1 MPMIDDSVT
10 PSKVTPVG
18 FGVLDPESLQR
29 LHQAGLTVLERVG
42 IDVHDELALRQL
54 AQAGAKVDG
63 VRVRFPVELV
73 EQAVA
78 TAPGSFPLPGRAG
91 DGSLD
96 RTVAPG
102 SGLFGNGTDCL
113 YFRDTASGERR
124 RAVLDDV
131 VATAAACEQLENL
144 DFVMSGVLP
153 ADAPL
158 ERIDLA
164 QFAAMLKGTRKPLV
178 IAPATAGETV
188 PAMLEMA
195 ELAGRGDS
203 FAVLGMSNPPL
214 MLDASC
220 LGKARACGA
229 GGVPF
234 ICGPADQLGT
244 TAPASVAGAV
254 TLGHAET
261 LAALVVHQLSAP
273 GAPFVYGVGAG
284 GPFDMR
290 TLVDVWVSAEG
301 ALAGA
306 ASVQLAAALG
316 LPTWDYAGCGD
327 AKTLDGQ
334 LSVELAVTIL
344 TAFQNGSSMYHDVG
358 EFEAGV
364 QNSIETLVLGDV
376 LIGLGRRLLAG
387 ITVTDETLQLDDIEA
402 VGPGGSFLG
411 RPYTR
416 RHHRDVWRSPLFD
429 TTLYEHWVEAGSS
442 TLEERLREAALDL
455 VERREPVLDDVVAAR
470 LDTYWRQA

>member
-1 MPMIDDSVT
+1 MPTIDDPLT
-10 PSKVTPVG
+10 PPKVTPVG
-18 FGVLDPESLQR
+18 FGALEPESLQR
-29 LHQAGLTVLERVG
+29 LHQAALTVLERVG
-42 IDVHDELALRQL
+42 IDVHDELALGQL
-54 AQAGAKVDG
+54 VKAGARVDG
-63 VRVRFPVELV
+63 VRVRFPAELID
-73 EQAVA
+73 QAVA
-78 TAPGSFPLPGRAG
+78 AAPGSFPLSGRAG

-102 SGLFGNGTDCL
+102 GGLFGNGTDCL
-113 YFRDTASGERR
+113 YFRDTASGDRR

-131 VATAAACEQLENL
+131 VATAAACERLDNI

-164 QFAAMLKGTRKPLV
+164 QFAALLKGTRKPLV
-178 IAPATAGETV
+178 IAPATAGETL

-195 ELAGRGDS
+195 ELAGRRDS

-220 LGKARACGA
+220 LGKARACA
-229 GGVPF
+229 AAGVPF
-234 ICGPADQLGT
+234 ICGPADQMGA

-254 TLGHAET
+254 AIGHAET

-284 GPFDMR
+284 SVFDMR
-290 TLVDVWVSAEG
+290 AFVDVWMSAEG
-301 ALAGA
+301 ALADT
-306 ASVQLAAALG
+306 ASVQLAGALG

-334 LSVELAVTIL
+334 VWVELAVTTI
-344 TAFQNGSSMYHDVG
+344 TAFQNGASMYHDVG

-364 QNSIETLVLGDV
+364 QNSIETLVLGDA

-387 ITVTDETLQLDDIEA
+387 ITVDDETLQVGDIEA

-416 RHHRDVWRSPLFD
+416 RHYRDAWSSPLFD
-429 TTLYEHWVEAGSS
+429 TTTYEQWVGAGSS
-442 TLEERLREAALDL
+442 TLEERLHETAVDL
-455 VERREPVLDDVVAAR
+455 AERREPVLDDAVAAR
-470 LDTYWRQA
+470 LDTYWR